1 MATVTPVFST
11 LSLYLS
17 RRFLFGFFVVL
28 LSIGSI
34 IFLIDV
40 VELMRR
46 SGTRPD
52 VTFQIVLQLA
62 VLKLPYMLQK
72 VLPFTVLFGS
82 MHALWRMTRTS
93 ELIIARASGVS
104 VWQFLAPAFCV
115 AALIG
120 AFFVAVINPV
130 GSSMLLRY
138 EQLEA
143 KLFQGRASLL
153 SVSEAGLWLRQSDA
167 QGRAVIHAQ
176 RMAPGEIILSKV
188 TIYLYDTK
196 NRFTGRLDAPRAQLE
211 EGHWLLSNVL
221 VTAPGQPSSR
231 EPVYKIPTDWT
242 AAKIQDS
249 FSSPETLSFWN
260 FPGFIAILDQAGFT
274 AARHKVYWY
283 SLLALPIMLAA
294 MVLVAAS
301 FSLRTARRGGVAT
314 LIGVG
319 VLFSFFLFFLSDV
332 AFTLGLSSAIP
343 AFLAAFT
350 PAMVTLLIGLS
361 ILMHLEE
368 S

>member
-1 MATVTPVFST
+1 
-11 LSLYLS
+11 
-17 RRFLFGFFVVL
+17 
-28 LSIGSI
+28 
-34 IFLIDV
+34 
-40 VELMRR
+40 
-46 SGTRPD
+46 
-52 VTFQIVLQLA
+52 
-62 VLKLPYMLQK
+62 
-72 VLPFTVLFGS
+72 
-82 MHALWRMTRTS
+82 
-93 ELIIARASGVS
+93 
-104 VWQFLAPAFCV
+104 
-115 AALIG
+115 
-120 AFFVAVINPV
+120 
-130 GSSMLLRY
+130 MLLRY